1 MLDRRFLSISL
12 VIQAIANSPA
22 ANPVVGTQYIVG
34 TNPAGAFAGATANS
48 IARFNGT
55 VWKFTAPRAG
65 SLEVFNADTYEIL
78 SYDGSKWTTVAY
90 LRSDEAEYIDPVNA
104 IVASGTSLPASAA
117 KGDLF
122 LNTADAKLYT
132 ATAADTWNAGVLTL
146 NGDRYASSTDFN
158 IYWSNGSEVS
168 AVRIINGNMFFNK
181 ADNCIYIYD
190 QSANAYVRV
199 GGGIASETVTDI
211 HSLTAEE
218 VTAKSFTLKNSVKNG
233 YEAHVLLFVSGVAQ
247 TVNVD
252 FIASGN
258 TISWNNKGL
267 DTIGLIEGDTFIVHY
282 IKE

>member
-12 VIQAIANSPA
+12 IIQAIANSPA

-34 TNPAGAFAGATANS
+34 ANPAGDFAGATANS
-48 IARFNGT
+48 IARFDGT
-55 VWKFTAPRAG
+55 AWKFTAPKAG

-78 SYDGSKWTTVAY
+78 SYDGSKWTAVAY

-132 ATAADTWNAGVLTL
+132 ATAADTWDAGVLTK

-190 QSANAYVRV
+190 QSAGAYVRV
-199 GGGIASETVTDI
+199 GGGASETATDI
-211 HSLTAEE
+211 HSLTAAE
-218 VTAKSFTLKNSVKNG
+218 VTAKSFTLTDSVKSG
-233 YEAHVLLFVSGVAQ
+233 YEDKVLLFVSGVAQ
-247 TVNVD
+247 TAGVD
-252 FIASGN
+252 FSASGN
-258 TISWNNKGL
+258 TISWDNKGL
-267 DTIGLIEGDTFIVHY
+267 DSLGLVEGDTFIVHY